1 MTVGARIS
9 DGGHMGRIVAILLLV
24 ICLSACAAP
33 APTPPTAPTKAP
45 QPTIAPMNLTP
56 RPTPSA
62 VKTAPPH
69 SAIAVLNIKQEKQA
83 DGSVRTTASV
93 TAEENLG
100 VGQMEIASPETMLLG
115 ETRTIRLRIAP
126 AAQLVSLTPV
136 AAPGKTPDV
145 PNFVYRFSGNVQL
158 YPLMDAELRALTFDV
173 KPTGT
178 VRRIVQ
184 SSAAVSWD
192 WLVTA
197 RAFGRQE
204 LSLEL
209 SIPVIVNGTSSELST
224 HVLQDVPIVI
234 QVQAPT
240 PTPTAAPMP
249 TPTPESFGSRFM
261 DSLMNNAVELL
272 IALIG
277 LVGTILG
284 GIFVIVER
292 MKPKGDV

>member
-1 MTVGARIS
+1 
-9 DGGHMGRIVAILLLV
+9 
-24 ICLSACAAP
+24 
-33 APTPPTAPTKAP
+33 
-45 QPTIAPMNLTP
+45 MNLTP

-173 KPTGT
+173 KPTGP